1 MPESCKQHGRGG
13 ERSPATA
20 ARASPE
26 GTELPAPGSP
36 RHTLPAPAAAALRAP
51 CGAREEGRAPLPAAP
66 TSGGLRGSGSVAVP
80 VAAAVGPGER
90 EEEKG

>member
-1 MPESCKQHGRGG
+1 MPGCREQHGRRG
-13 ERSPATA
+13 ERSPAAT

-26 GTELPAPGSP
+26 GTGLPAPGSP

-51 CGAREEGRAPLPAAP
+51 CGAREEGRTPLPAAP
-66 TSGGLRGSGSVAVP
+66 TSGGLRGSGPAAVP

-90 EEEKG
+90 E